1 MQKLSICLRH
11 ELRRPITSFL
21 LYVIGQRVM
30 GLVKNQR
37 EEKQKWR
44 VHTEREGSDSNRL
57 WKLSLNRYSIDI
69 CGINRRMTYQK
80 VHTWSEAEWK
90 RREIQVSWHLS
101 LCCWVSVEG
110 WRHWSSSSCWGWGFS
125 TFLPLSALEV
135 AVCWF
140 VAMPLPGR
148 NDYPIFHVGTL
159 RLREVKKRK
168 ELM

>member
-1 MQKLSICLRH
+1 MWASQVAACALSQHDSRSLTGRMQKLSICLRH

-110 WRHWSSSSCWGWGFS
+110 WRHWSSSSWIQLLAPPQSISHWERYRI
-125 TFLPLSALEV
+125 FLYLS
-135 AVCWF
+135 
-140 VAMPLPGR
+140 
-148 NDYPIFHVGTL
+148 YSI
-159 RLREVKKRK
+159 
-168 ELM
+168 